1 MIGHVEKA
9 GGMLRETVKSKGICS
24 GHKATAQHY
33 NGGQMVK
40 VCVKDCEFIP
50 RSYEYG
56 ACLEEMV

>member
-1 MIGHVEKA
+1 
-9 GGMLRETVKSKGICS
+9 MLRGTVKSKGICS

-33 NGGQMVK
+33 NGGQMVE

-50 RSYEYG
+50 RSYENG